1 MADRPITEISLNDVR
16 KLIED
21 KNIGEDVADTVGTIL
36 GLVLALAPAIAG
48 PVALPLWALIEPK
61 NELIEAV
68 KSAARKSSR
77 SKPGDYLD
85 RAERMAA
92 ANCLLV
98 YVAFFDAVRQQWPS
112 IARDLGITEED
123 AKKALTEARDHPRLL
138 GDKPV
143 ARLAVMIP
151 HPADRSLSGER
162 VRSRI
167 HSWLATRFLLD
178 ALPKT

>member
-1 MADRPITEISLNDVR
+1 MADRALTEISLKDVR

-36 GLVLALAPAIAG
+36 GLILALAPAVAG

-68 KSAARKSSR
+68 KSAARKISR
-77 SKPGDYLD
+77 SKPSDYLD

-112 IARDLGITEED
+112 IR
-123 AKKALTEARDHPRLL
+123 RH
-138 GDKPV
+138 
-143 ARLAVMIP
+143 
-151 HPADRSLSGER
+151 
-162 VRSRI
+162 
-167 HSWLATRFLLD
+167 
-178 ALPKT
+178 